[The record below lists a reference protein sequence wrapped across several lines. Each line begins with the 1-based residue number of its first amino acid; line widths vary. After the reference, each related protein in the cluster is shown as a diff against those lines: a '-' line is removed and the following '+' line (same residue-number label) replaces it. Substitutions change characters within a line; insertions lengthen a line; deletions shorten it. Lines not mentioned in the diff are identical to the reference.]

1 MKNELTTSI
10 DEGQEQVNV
19 CYQLKDLVSELLNWW
34 NEKVTNLR
42 GSVDEHR
49 VKVEKELEELREL
62 LKNQKVGNLAWLFN
76 IEMFWSF
83 ELLQNIL
90 SVDVKW
96 NEW

>member
-19 CYQLKDLVSELLNWW
+19 FCQLKDLVSEFLNWW

-49 VKVEKELEELREL
+49 VKVEKELEKLREL
-62 LKNQKVGNLAWLFN
+62 LKNQKVG
-76 IEMFWSF
+76 M
-83 ELLQNIL
+83 
-90 SVDVKW
+90 VV
-96 NEW
+96 

>member
-62 LKNQKVGNLAWLFN
+62 LKNQKVG
-76 IEMFWSF
+76 M
-83 ELLQNIL
+83 
-90 SVDVKW
+90 VV
-96 NEW
+96 

>member
-19 CYQLKDLVSELLNWW
+19 FCQLKDLVSEFLNW

-62 LKNQKVGNLAWLFN
+62 LKNQKVG
-76 IEMFWSF
+76 M
-83 ELLQNIL
+83 
-90 SVDVKW
+90 VV
-96 NEW
+96 